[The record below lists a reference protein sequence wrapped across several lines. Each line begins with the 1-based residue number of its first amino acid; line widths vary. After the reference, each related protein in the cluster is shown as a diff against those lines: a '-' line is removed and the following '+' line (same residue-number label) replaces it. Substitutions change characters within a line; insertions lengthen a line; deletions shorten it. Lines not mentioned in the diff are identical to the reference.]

1 MHVSVKKKIYYSHS
15 TESPSHRITVLMCR
29 LLPIAMI
36 EVASQKRNG
45 ARMDLKQSEAP
56 LLALCQDAGPRIMS
70 MLYPFYPE
78 H

>member
-1 MHVSVKKKIYYSHS
+1 
-15 TESPSHRITVLMCR
+15 MCR

-45 ARMDLKQSEAP
+45 AEIDLKQSEAP
-56 LLALCQDAGPRIMS
+56 LLALCQDAEPRIIS